1 VPGSV
6 SGSTSTTEGT
16 EITEKEYQCFGSV
29 HSVFSVVN
37 IKLREYPVALQGQ
50 TAAEER

>member
-29 HSVFSVVN
+29 HSVVN